1 MTLGTLILF
10 GLVIAE
16 IVTAVKVGN
25 QAKRIDKLEEKI
37 GKQKKKE
44 S

>member
-1 MTLGTLILF
+1 MTLGTLILL

-16 IVTAVKVGN
+16 VVIVVKVGN
-25 QAKRIDKLEEKI
+25 QAKHIDKLEEEIAKRN
-37 GKQKKKE
+37 KKE